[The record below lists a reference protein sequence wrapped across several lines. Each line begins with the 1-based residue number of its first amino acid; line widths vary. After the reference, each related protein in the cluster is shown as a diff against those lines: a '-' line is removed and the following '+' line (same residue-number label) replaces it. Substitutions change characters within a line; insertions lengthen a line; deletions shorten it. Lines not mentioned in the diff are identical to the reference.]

1 MHVPVRLGEV
11 LSTNSEDGAASVR
24 DHRQP
29 IDPLQIDPKL
39 ITGALSKL
47 VSAAVGDIA
56 LVMARH
62 PSYKHFAL
70 ADLEWMVLP
79 PVLAGQ
85 YYVGEAQDQTTG
97 ARASIACITWG
108 RFSLGVEQR
117 YSAPGPRQPRLHP
130 DDWTSGD
137 QLWLVDIIGR
147 PEAVAAGLKTLS
159 AGPFKNA
166 KVRMRKDPSG
176 ADADLTT
183 LLAALPLAAP
193 PPKRDGG

>member
-1 MHVPVRLGEV
+1 LGDV
-11 LSTNSEDGAASVR
+11 LSTGSEDEAVPASEHTSPT
-24 DHRQP
+24 D
-29 IDPLQIDPKL
+29 LSQIDPKL
-39 ITGALSKL
+39 IAGALSKL

-97 ARASIACITWG
+97 ARAPIACITWG
-108 RFSLGVEQR
+108 RFSPEVEQR
-117 YSAPGPRQPRLHP
+117 YGAPGPRQPRLHP

-137 QLWLVDIIGR
+137 QLWLVDIIG
-147 PEAVAAGLKTLS
+147 PAEAVATGLKALS

-166 KVRMRKDPSG
+166 KVRVRKDASG
-176 ADADLTT
+176 ADTDLTT

-193 PPKRDGG
+193 SSGAQR

>member
-1 MHVPVRLGEV
+1 MSTEPKNAAGSAEGHTQPPN
-11 LSTNSEDGAASVR
+11 LS
-24 DHRQP
+24 
-29 IDPLQIDPKL
+29 QIDPKL
-39 ITGALSKL
+39 IAGALSKL
-47 VSAAVGDIA
+47 VSAAVSDIA

-62 PSYKHFAL
+62 PSYKHFSL

-85 YYVGEAQDQTTG
+85 YYVGEMQDQTTG
-97 ARASIACITWG
+97 ARAPIACITWG
-108 RFSLGVEQR
+108 RFSPEVEQR

-137 QLWLVDIIGR
+137 QLWLVDIIGP
-147 PEAVAAGLKTLS
+147 PEAAAAALKTLS

-166 KVRMRKDPSG
+166 KVRVRKDNSG
-176 ADADLTT
+176 ADTDLTT

-193 PPKRDGG
+193 GREAAS